1 MSAKEKGASDRAERP
16 VRKLM
21 QCLDKGGGPKQR
33 QESAEESLNSGRADS
48 RACDPKA
55 MFVSV
60 SFCCCLTN
68 IPKIWWLKT
77 IAIYV
82 MILSLS

>member
-33 QESAEESLNSGRADS
+33 QSAEELLNSGHANS
-48 RACDPKA
+48 RIWGP
-55 MFVSV
+55 FV
-60 SFCCCLTN
+60 
-68 IPKIWWLKT
+68 
-77 IAIYV
+77 
-82 MILSLS
+82 

>member
-48 RACDPKA
+48 RIWGPLVWLGLREREIS
-55 MFVSV
+55 M
-60 SFCCCLTN
+60 LTS
-68 IPKIWWLKT
+68 KL
-77 IAIYV
+77 
-82 MILSLS
+82 